1 MAPEYRIDYIRGYF
15 DGDGSIYE
23 IKKQNR
29 LFFDIEG
36 ASKEVIYWIRDE
48 LVNHY
53 GIYIN
58 EIQTDTLKS
67 GVVMYRLKI
76 GSIQELKKLYNLLY
90 ADNNL
95 ALQRKKEKFTSLLKL
110 HETSIP

>member
-1 MAPEYRIDYIRGYF
+1 
-15 DGDGSIYE
+15 
-23 IKKQNR
+23 
-29 LFFDIEG
+29 
-36 ASKEVIYWIRDE
+36 
-48 LVNHY
+48 
-53 GIYIN
+53 
-58 EIQTDTLKS
+58 
-67 GVVMYRLKI
+67 MYRLKI